1 MLQESRRHAGNFSKP
16 PEHLQLRNP
25 GLIGAPAAVRTGDRS
40 DKRKGNKLMPALP
53 GLMRAAAGMLRARL
67 AAARRARD
75 AGYTT
80 EVVVVTA
87 LLVALAI
94 AAIAIIVAKVIAKAN
109 GLNLG

>member
-1 MLQESRRHAGNFSKP
+1 MPVL
-16 PEHLQLRNP
+16 PELL
-25 GLIGAPAAVRTGDRS
+25 
-40 DKRKGNKLMPALP
+40 
-53 GLMRAAAGMLRARL
+53 RAAAGMLRVRL
-67 AAARRARD
+67 ATARRNRD

-80 EVVVVTA
+80 ETVVVTA